1 MNKTKIYMRSGNVSV
16 LPVIQSGK
24 EKSKKIYWK
33 KNPQQFQFK
42 SVKYI
47 LQFKHGIQIIQ

>member
-1 MNKTKIYMRSGNVSV
+1 MRSGNVSV

-33 KNPQQFQFK
+33 KKPQQFQFK